1 MVRTGFGS
9 SKKTIAIRLAVVCAF
24 IAASLNAQDL
34 SPGPLTAAPDHDVH
48 RIEGVAKPEAPPS
61 IPPAQIIK
69 AFAQKE
75 DEYLNARPQYSY
87 HKTIRIQE
95 FGPNGAP
102 VGEYIATYEAIRAS
116 DGKIY
121 EKAVSAPRTSLEEL
135 NFQPE
140 DVQALFRIPPYPV
153 TATQLSKY
161 NLQFLGDEKV
171 DEIDCYIFQV
181 NPKTL
186 ERQHSYFDGVVWVD
200 KKYLEVVKTY
210 GKWVTDLGDMH
221 PPTLPFSIFET
232 YRENVDGKYWFPSY
246 SRSEEVL
253 HLQDRNVPIRVTIKW
268 TDFKPFTTTPAAPTP
283 TAPLTPASPSKDPAK
298 P

>member
-1 MVRTGFGS
+1 MH
-9 SKKTIAIRLAVVCAF
+9 
-24 IAASLNAQDL
+24 AQDM
-34 SPGPLTAAPDHDVH
+34 SPGPLAAAPDHDVH

-69 AFAQKE
+69 AFSQKE
-75 DEYLNARPQYSY
+75 DEYLNARIQYSY
-87 HKTIRIQE
+87 QKTIRIQE

-102 VGEYIATYEAIRAS
+102 TGEYIATYQAIRAS
-116 DGKIY
+116 DGKTY
-121 EKAVSAPRTSLEEL
+121 EKSVSAPRTSLAQL
-135 NFQPE
+135 NFEPE

-186 ERQHSYFDGVVWVD
+186 ERQHGYFDGVIWVD

-221 PPTLPFSIFET
+221 PPTLPFAIFET
-232 YRENVDGKYWFPSY
+232 YRENVDGKYWFPNY

-268 TDFKPFTTTPAAPTP
+268 TDFKPFGVTPAAPVP
-283 TAPLTPASPSKDPAK
+283 GSAPSPPPPAAPKDSAK

>member
-1 MVRTGFGS
+1 MH
-9 SKKTIAIRLAVVCAF
+9 KTCRLA
-24 IAASLNAQDL
+24 
-34 SPGPLTAAPDHDVH
+34 PWTAAPDHDVH

-61 IPPAQIIK
+61 IPPAQIVK

-75 DEYLNARPQYSY
+75 DEYLSARAQYSY

-221 PPTLPFSIFET
+221 PPTLPFSILDVP
-232 YRENVDGKYWFPSY
+232 RKRGRKIWFPNY

-253 HLQDRNVPIRVTIKW
+253 HLQGRKEKNSKSNG
-268 TDFKPFTTTPAAPTP
+268 PTSDP
-283 TAPLTPASPSKDPAK
+283 SRLPQPRQRRPLR
-298 P
+298 